1 MKTIDRE
8 RGANVRANLARWKRK
23 LLAALGVWLLLTA
36 LVLGSVVAYAKTKHL
51 SARRANALA
60 SSCGTAMGLV
70 LVAGTLVT
78 LVLADRRAPPA

>member
-23 LLAALGVWLLLTA
+23 LLMLLGVWLLLTV
-36 LVLGSVVAYAKTKHL
+36 LVLGALVAHATSNHL

-60 SSCGTAMGLV
+60 SSGGTAMAMV
-70 LVAGTLVT
+70 LIAGVLVT
-78 LVLADRRAPPA
+78 LVVADRRTPPD